1 MAILK
6 VLGEAVDATA
16 VAAQTAVDLDS
27 VTPFIVGGAAISHV
41 VLTGVTGSPVIKIQT
56 SPDNSTWTDAV
67 SVSAVTNSVVMD
79 EIALQ
84 RYVRLNVTTGGS
96 AGTVAAYL
104 TV

>member
-6 VLGEAVDATA
+6 ILGEAVNATA

-27 VTPFIVGGAAISHV
+27 VTPFIVGGSAVSMV

-67 SVSAVTNSVVMD
+67 TVSAITNSVVLD
-79 EIALQ
+79 EVALQ

-104 TV
+104 IP